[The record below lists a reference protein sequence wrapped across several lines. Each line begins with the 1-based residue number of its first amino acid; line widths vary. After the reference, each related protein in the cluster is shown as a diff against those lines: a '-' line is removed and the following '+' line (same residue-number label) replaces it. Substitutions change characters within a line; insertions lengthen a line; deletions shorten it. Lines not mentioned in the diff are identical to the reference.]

1 MYISQWCRK
10 VKKIGGGP
18 VVIGGDNLPS
28 PVELG
33 LTELP
38 NIGSGTTVSMSE
50 RNYKL
55 TKNNVNIR

>member
-1 MYISQWCRK
+1 MYISQWCPK
-10 VKKIGGGP
+10 VKKIGGA

>member
-1 MYISQWCRK
+1 MVPEGEK
-10 VKKIGGGP
+10 DGGGA

-38 NIGSGTTVSMSE
+38 NIGSGTTVSMNE
-50 RNYKL
+50 IINWQKI
-55 TKNNVNIR
+55 T